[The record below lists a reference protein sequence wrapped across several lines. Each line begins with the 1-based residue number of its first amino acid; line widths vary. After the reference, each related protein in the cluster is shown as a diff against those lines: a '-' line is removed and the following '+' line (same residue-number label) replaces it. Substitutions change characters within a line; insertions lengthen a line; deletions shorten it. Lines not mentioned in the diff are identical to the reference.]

1 MIFYK
6 EYEGAVGLNNDI
18 YSNPEWRHE
27 VVGYTVAVD
36 EMTGANSYILVKWS
50 PKTKPAE
57 EFKHE
62 Q

>member
-6 EYEGAVGLNNDI
+6 EYKRTNDLNNDI
-18 YSNPEWRHE
+18 YGNPEWFHE
-27 VVGYTVAVD
+27 VVGFSTDGTIYAQ
-36 EMTGANSYILVKWS
+36 ILVKWS

-57 EFKHE
+57 KFKHE